1 MTPPIS
7 RLGGANVSVA
17 LHTTTVSATGDG
29 GARTDRHVVTTY
41 TLSGCPQ
48 TPTAKIVFGGGTT
61 MVVDMT
67 AVARAAMRT
76 NGTIVV
82 QWDVTGGGADVVFK
96 MADSTTPPSGA
107 PSS

>member
-1 MTPPIS
+1 MTPPVS

-17 LHTTTVSATGDG
+17 LHTTTVSATGGG
-29 GARTDRHVVTTY
+29 GARADRHVVTTY